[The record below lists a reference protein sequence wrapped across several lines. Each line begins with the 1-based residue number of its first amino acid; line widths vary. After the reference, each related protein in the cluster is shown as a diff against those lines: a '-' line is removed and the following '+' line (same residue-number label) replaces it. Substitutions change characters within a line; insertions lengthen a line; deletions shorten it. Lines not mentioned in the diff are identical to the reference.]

1 MRACHPAGM
10 LGGGAYARGEMAEW
24 TIATVSKTV
33 LAQANGGSNPPL
45 SVHSPDGSCTI
56 KGNNVQ
62 LIPRFPM
69 DLTLIGQLISLLAV
83 VAAGPLVIV
92 FLAARRGAL

>member
-1 MRACHPAGM
+1 
-10 LGGGAYARGEMAEW
+10 MAEW

-45 SVHSPDGSCTI
+45 SEGALPFQVMYNRGEQRPTHSF
-56 KGNNVQ
+56 
-62 LIPRFPM
+62 PRFPM
-69 DLTLIGQLISLLAV
+69 DLTLIGQLISLAAV

>member
-1 MRACHPAGM
+1 
-10 LGGGAYARGEMAEW
+10 
-24 TIATVSKTV
+24 
-33 LAQANGGSNPPL
+33 
-45 SVHSPDGSCTI
+45 
-56 KGNNVQ
+56 
-62 LIPRFPM
+62 M